1 MARQT
6 IFTGTTANDGTGD
19 SLRSAGVKLNANFSE
34 LYGKFGSDLTL
45 SELIDFD
52 SASINISNPAQTFKT
67 NISVIL
73 PTQNNFVKVP
83 NYTGNFVVDSAT
95 QTLKN
100 KTLETPVMVTP
111 KFGDTTNTHQ
121 YSIVPSELIANRN
134 ITLPLLTG
142 DDEFIFASHPQTITN
157 KVLDSDQ
164 FINPRIEGDI
174 KTYGGAPMLNLE
186 DRTSG
191 SAPVNSLSIS
201 NSLTGNPIDLIPS
214 GADAAVDLRLRGK
227 GAGATL
233 LSLRVAFGEGNA
245 TVAETSNNSTYSAT
259 EPYIIQDDANPV
271 GSVFQDLPD
280 GSVIGEVRYITSR
293 IASNTLRVTP
303 DNFAQGTWFEL
314 ASNRTAHLIWD
325 GTNWFVVNTSDVTL
339 G

>member
-19 SLRSAGVKLNANFSE
+19 SLRSAGVKLNANFAE

-67 NISVIL
+67 NISVIS
-73 PTQNNFVKVP
+73 PTQNNFAKVP
-83 NYTGNFVVDSAT
+83 NYTGDFVIDSAT

-100 KTLETPVMVTP
+100 KTLETPVLVTP

-121 YSIVPSELIANRN
+121 YSVVPSELIDNRN
-134 ITLPLLTG
+134 ITLPLLG
-142 DDEFIFASHPQTITN
+142 SDDEFVFASHPQTISN

-164 FINPRIEGDI
+164 LISPRIEGDI

-191 SAPVNSLSIS
+191 LIPVNSLSIS
-201 NSLTGNPIDLIPS
+201 NSLTGNPIDLIPTGS
-214 GADAAVDLRLRGK
+214 DTDVDLRLRGK

-271 GSVFQDLPD
+271 GAVFQNLPD
-280 GSVIGEVRYITSR
+280 GSVIGEVKYITSR

-303 DNFAQGTWFEL
+303 TSFAQGNWFEL
-314 ASNRTAHLIWD
+314 GANKTAHLIWD
-325 GTNWFVVNTSDVTL
+325 GTYWYVVNTSDVTL